1 MLSIV
6 RSLVMQAS
14 IIDRLND
21 LLAEAGCGED
31 LLSRFCRELRAGVPH
46 YNWVG
51 VYLLEEAGTMLVLRD
66 WDGPAATEHV
76 RIPVGQG
83 ICGLAAREAQ
93 TIIVD
98 DVRKD
103 PRYLQCFLQTHAE
116 IVVPIFSG
124 GKVIGEID
132 IDSDQVAAFNA
143 TDRIFLEWCAG
154 KLGAKLDGQVMT
166 G

>member
-1 MLSIV
+1 M
-6 RSLVMQAS
+6 SL
-14 IIDRLND
+14 IDRLET
-21 LLAEAGCGED
+21 LFECAESNEAM
-31 LLSRFCRELRAGVPH
+31 LTQFCRELRAGVSH

-51 VYLLEEAGTMLVLRD
+51 VYLLEEEGTMLVLRG

-93 TIIVD
+93 TVIVD
-98 DVRKD
+98 DVRAD
-103 PRYLQCFLQTHAE
+103 PRYLQCFLQTRAE

-132 IDSDQVAAFNA
+132 IDSDQVGAFNA
-143 TDRIFLEWCAG
+143 TDRIFLEWCAK
-154 KLGAKLDGQVMT
+154 KLVAKLDDQMAT

>member
-1 MLSIV
+1 MPLIDELQELFSAPV
-6 RSLVMQAS
+6 RGT
-14 IIDRLND
+14 D
-21 LLAEAGCGED
+21 LLTKFCGA
-31 LLSRFCRELRAGVPH
+31 LRAGVHH

-51 VYLLEEAGTMLVLRD
+51 VYLLEEEGTMLVLRG

-93 TIIVD
+93 TVIVD
-98 DVRKD
+98 DVRSD
-103 PRYLQCFLQTHAE
+103 PRYLQCFLQTRAE

-124 GKVIGEID
+124 GRVIGEID
-132 IDSDQVAAFNA
+132 IDSDQVGAFNA
-143 TDRIFLEWCAG
+143 TDRMFLEWCAE
-154 KLGAKLDGQVMT
+154 KLAAKRDGQWVT

>member
-1 MLSIV
+1 MT
-6 RSLVMQAS
+6 SL
-14 IIDRLND
+14 IDELQGLWAKPGSRTD
-21 LLAEAGCGED
+21 LLTQ
-31 LLSRFCRELRAGVPH
+31 FCRALRAGVPH

-51 VYLLEEAGTMLVLRD
+51 VYLLEQDGTMLVLRG

-98 DVRKD
+98 DVRAD
-103 PRYLQCFLQTHAE
+103 ARYLQCFLQTRAE
-116 IVVPIFSG
+116 IVVPMFAG
-124 GKVIGEID
+124 GRVIGEID

-143 TDRIFLEWCAG
+143 TDRIFLEWCAE
-154 KLGAKLDGQVMT
+154 KLVAELDGQMAT